1 MKFSRSYLL
10 GLGSGLILSA
20 LIAMVIPAGNIKFS
34 EETTQVNNQEV
45 SLQDTQNNE
54 FLNEKPETENLEVK
68 ERLSPVTKVFIIPA
82 GATAEKIAN
91 LLVEEGWITNK
102 EEFLNFVK
110 QKNLASKFQVG
121 SYELTQGMSVEEI
134 INQLILKLKY

>member
-20 LIAMVIPAGNIKFS
+20 LIAMVIPAGNIKFN
-34 EETTQVNNQEV
+34 EETTPVNNQEA
-45 SLQDTQNNE
+45 SRQDTQNNE
-54 FLNEKPETENLEVK
+54 FLTEKPETENLEVK
-68 ERLSPVTKVFIIPA
+68 EGLSPVTKVFIIPA

-91 LLVEEGWITNK
+91 LLLEEGWISHK
-102 EEFLNFVK
+102 EEFLNLVK

-121 SYELTQGMSVEEI
+121 SYELTQGMSVEEV
-134 INQLILKLKY
+134 INQLIPKPKY